1 MPTDSLAG
9 LSALNNA
16 NEFFVWVSHNIDAGN
31 LCRDV
36 LNPAIREVSDAN
48 TYPEMTIFSDFLA

>member
-1 MPTDSLAG
+1 MLIALDVRRHIFSPQNADRFLAG

-31 LCRDV
+31 LCSDV
-36 LNPAIREVSDAN
+36 LNPPLREV
-48 TYPEMTIFSDFLA
+48 